1 MSTAANRTPILL
13 WPLVGIWKLVTFF
26 ANAVG
31 ILVTLLLGFVFM
43 VVGFVLTATILGA
56 FIGVPL
62 FIVGVLLFIR
72 GLY

>member
-1 MSTAANRTPILL
+1 MAAAANRTPILL

-31 ILVTLLLGFVFM
+31 ILVALLLGFVLM
-43 VVGFVLTATILGA
+43 VAGFALTATILGA
-56 FIGVPL
+56 VVGVPL
-62 FIVGVLLFIR
+62 FIVGLLLFIR